1 VRQLPRR
8 IAFTDWRAGEEKLYP
23 AFRSHSIALSP
34 TKAMTHHSSSPG
46 FQAPGSASMKS
57 RTCRSEGGAV
67 IRGHRS
73 FMGKKCDFYI
83 ALPYPELRFL

>member
-1 VRQLPRR
+1 
-8 IAFTDWRAGEEKLYP
+8 LYP

-73 FMGKKCDFYI
+73 FMG
-83 ALPYPELRFL
+83 

>member
-1 VRQLPRR
+1 
-8 IAFTDWRAGEEKLYP
+8 
-23 AFRSHSIALSP
+23 
-34 TKAMTHHSSSPG
+34 
-46 FQAPGSASMKS
+46 MKS
-57 RTCRSEGGAV
+57 RACRSEGGAV